1 MQMVNSEMEMFEQET
16 RRLTHSMTRRPRQFQ
31 LELTLPEPQVAAQ
44 DHNYLEDDLQV
55 QLTPTKGTEGPGIQL
70 ALDQRNPL
78 IGENSMYRT

>member
-1 MQMVNSEMEMFEQET
+1 MVNLEMEMFKQET
-16 RRLTHSMTRRPRQFQ
+16 RRLMQLITRKLRLFQ
-31 LELTLPEPQVAAQ
+31 LEQILRTPQVAQ

-55 QLTPTKGTEGPGIQL
+55 QLTPIKGTEGPGIQL

>member
-1 MQMVNSEMEMFEQET
+1 MVNLEMEMFKQET
-16 RRLTHSMTRRPRQFQ
+16 RRSMHSTARRLRLFQ
-31 LELTLPEPQVAAQ
+31 LEQILRTPQVAAQ

-55 QLTPTKGTEGPGIQL
+55 QLTPTKGTEGPGVQL

>member
-1 MQMVNSEMEMFEQET
+1 MVNLEMEMFKQET
-16 RRLTHSMTRRPRQFQ
+16 RRLMHLTTRRLRLFQ
-31 LELTLPEPQVAAQ
+31 LEQILRTLQVVAQ

-55 QLTPTKGTEGPGIQL
+55 QLTPIKGTDGPGVQL

>member
-1 MQMVNSEMEMFEQET
+1 MVNLEMEMFKQET
-16 RRLTHSMTRRPRQFQ
+16 RRLMQLITRKLRLFQ
-31 LELTLPEPQVAAQ
+31 LEQILRTPQVAQ

-55 QLTPTKGTEGPGIQL
+55 QLTPIKGTEGPGVQL

>member
-1 MQMVNSEMEMFEQET
+1 MVNLEMEMFKQET
-16 RRLTHSMTRRPRQFQ
+16 RRSMHSTARRLRLFQ
-31 LELTLPEPQVAAQ
+31 LEQILRTPQVAAQ

-55 QLTPTKGTEGPGIQL
+55 QLTPIKGTEGPGVQL

>member
-1 MQMVNSEMEMFEQET
+1 MVNLEMEMFKQET
-16 RRLTHSMTRRPRQFQ
+16 RRSMHLTTRRLRLFQ
-31 LELTLPEPQVAAQ
+31 LEQILRTPQVVAQ

-55 QLTPTKGTEGPGIQL
+55 QLTPTKGTEGPGVQL